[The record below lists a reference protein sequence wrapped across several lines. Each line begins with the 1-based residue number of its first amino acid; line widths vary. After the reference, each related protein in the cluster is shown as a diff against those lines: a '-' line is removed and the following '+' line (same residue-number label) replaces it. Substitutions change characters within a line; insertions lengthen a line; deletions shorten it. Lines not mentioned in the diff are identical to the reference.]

1 MGRKTREKM
10 TGQTEKERV
19 VESSVPIPPSDA
31 TLKLLTDL
39 KVVTVEGGKYVYAP
53 EFKATVEGMKIN
65 PPRRLKQMY
74 LAKKCQGEVL
84 PNLLTSP
91 RAFKNKRAIENLI
104 VAYVCFK
111 VHLERLGIP
120 EPKDMPNLTYG
131 VWYLND
137 HELLVGDVK

>member
-1 MGRKTREKM
+1 MGRKSREKM

-19 VESSVPIPPSDA
+19 VKSSVPIPPSDA

-53 EFKATVEGMKIN
+53 EFKATVEEMKLH
-65 PPRRLKQMY
+65 PPGRLKQMS

-91 RAFKNKRAIENLI
+91 RTFKNKRAIENLI

-111 VHLERLGIP
+111 LHLERLGIP
-120 EPKDMPNLTYG
+120 EPKDMSNLTYG

-137 HELLVGDVK
+137 HEPPVEEV